1 MQIARPTIAF
11 GKGFINSI
19 PSRGASA
26 ALFQVDVSTGMPI
39 VSHKKPV
46 LSEKGKIKLKNFA
59 QKYNGHSGKS
69 AHRS

>member
-19 PSRGASA
+19 PSRNASA

-46 LSEKGKIKLKNFA
+46 LSEKGKIKLKNFV
-59 QKYNGHSGKS
+59 QK
-69 AHRS
+69 